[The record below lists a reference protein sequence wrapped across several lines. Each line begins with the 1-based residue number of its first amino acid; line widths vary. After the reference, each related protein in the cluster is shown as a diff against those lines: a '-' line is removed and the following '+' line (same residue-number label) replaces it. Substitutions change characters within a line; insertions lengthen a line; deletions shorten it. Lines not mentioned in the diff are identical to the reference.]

1 MGQLKQWPKTCD
13 EWFTLLT
20 ASLRS
25 QRSPHWDRCC
35 PLALWIALFRLL
47 VEHSQTFVSLL
58 GVLRQSGKLFALLQ
72 LQWDYSVLVAWVV
85 VEFQPLLWRV
95 VVIVLDTFLVAFN
108 IGGSITDSIWISR
121 AANITLIGNA
131 AYRTVKIVFAFWGC
145 VITIEAI
152 AL

>member
-1 MGQLKQWPKTCD
+1 
-13 EWFTLLT
+13 
-20 ASLRS
+20 
-25 QRSPHWDRCC
+25 
-35 PLALWIALFRLL
+35 
-47 VEHSQTFVSLL
+47 
-58 GVLRQSGKLFALLQ
+58 
-72 LQWDYSVLVAWVV
+72 
-85 VEFQPLLWRV
+85 
-95 VVIVLDTFLVAFN
+95 VLDTFLVAFN